1 MAARSPRSARVLAVL
16 GTTAATLV
24 VWVIAAVAL
33 DVKLDVRMKPGA
45 ALQHIG
51 PATVVLASLVA
62 GFAAWALLALLERL
76 TPRARRVWTVIA
88 VVVLALSLIAP
99 LQSGVT
105 TGVKVTL
112 LCMHL
117 VAAVVL
123 VPALARTAVRR

>member
-1 MAARSPRSARVLAVL
+1 MAARSPWSARFLAVL
-16 GTTAATLV
+16 GAAAATLV
-24 VWVIAAVAL
+24 VWAIATVLL
-33 DVKLDVRMKPGA
+33 DVRLDVRMKPGA

-51 PATVVLASLVA
+51 PATVVLAGLVP

-76 TPRARRVWTVIA
+76 TPRARRVWTVLA
-88 VVVLALSLIAP
+88 VVGLALSLIAP
-99 LQSGVT
+99 LQSGAT

-117 VAAVVL
+117 AAAAVL

>member
-1 MAARSPRSARVLAVL
+1 MAATSPRSARVLAVL

-24 VWVIAAVAL
+24 VWAIATVLL
-33 DVKLDVRMKPGA
+33 DVELDVRMKPGG

-51 PATVVLASLVA
+51 PAAVVLAGLVA

-76 TPRARRVWTVIA
+76 TLRPRRVWTVIA

-99 LQSGVT
+99 LQNGVT
-105 TGVKVTL
+105 TGAKITL

-117 VAAVVL
+117 VAAAVL
-123 VPALARTAVRR
+123 VPALGRTAVRR